1 MAAGTFA
8 FMASERFR
16 QSRWQPGRFVT
27 QGLQEVPWL
36 SRRLV
41 LGYVTGG
48 SLALRFEGAR
58 VLKPAC
64 GLRWRGR
71 MPRREEATVGRPL
84 GTAVH
89 STKAHAMGVD
99 FQMKLNVDPSRTA
112 PVT

>member
-1 MAAGTFA
+1 
-8 FMASERFR
+8 
-16 QSRWQPGRFVT
+16 
-27 QGLQEVPWL
+27 
-36 SRRLV
+36 
-41 LGYVTGG
+41 
-48 SLALRFEGAR
+48 
-58 VLKPAC
+58 
-64 GLRWRGR
+64 